1 MENRKAEP
9 GGRADNRHRL
19 REILAVLARH
29 GILRGLTPVK
39 LRLIIQDL
47 GPTFVKL
54 GQILSMRQDMLP
66 AEYCQELTLL
76 RADVSPMPFGEVK
89 EVVEAEYGVPMKSL
103 FLSFEETPL
112 GSASIAQVHAAV
124 LRDGNEVAV
133 KVQRP
138 GVRDTMAR
146 DIVLLRRAAGILQR
160 AGGIAGVIDFR
171 MVLDEMWAVA
181 QEEMDFLLEARHM
194 DEFRDSNAG
203 VAYVTCPR
211 VEHRYTTSRALMME
225 YIDGIPIDDTD
236 RLREEGYDLGE
247 IGEKLADNYVRQILD
262 EAFFHAD
269 PHPGNLRI
277 RAGKIVFLD
286 LGMMG
291 RLSEKD
297 RELLKTAVRAVAQ
310 NDAGTLKD
318 VLLTLGVHSGKI
330 DHVRLYADIDEF
342 LSRYASMG
350 MADIDLARLMEE
362 LLGLAESHG
371 ISMPKGLS
379 MLARGIVTIQG
390 VLARISPDIQIITI
404 MHNHMAGGAV
414 GPFDLEKELKSGG
427 LSLLAS
433 GRKALD
439 IPSQMSD
446 LLKTT
451 LKGQLK
457 LHVEPT
463 GSEDPLKAAERRTDK
478 LALAILDA
486 ALIIGAGL
494 LSSLETG
501 PQILGLPVPA
511 FIGYLLALAVGGV
524 LLFRMRRRKR

>member
-181 QEEMDFLLEARHM
+181 QEEMEFLLEARHM

-225 YIDGIPIDDTD
+225 YIDGITLKEYMEYRAQPLTYKETLHFITQV
-236 RLREEGYDLGE
+236 LAALQHAH
-247 IGEKLADNYVRQILD
+247 EKGIVHRDIKPQNIMLLADSTITVMDFGIAR
-262 EAFFHAD
+262 FS
-269 PHPGNLRI
+269 R
-277 RAGKIVFLD
+277 
-286 LGMMG
+286 
-291 RLSEKD
+291 SENQTMTDKAIGSVHYISPEQAKGD
-297 RELLKTAVRAVAQ
+297 TT
-310 NDAGTLKD
+310 DAK
-318 VLLTLGVHSGKI
+318 
-330 DHVRLYADIDEF
+330 ADI
-342 LSRYASMG
+342 
-350 MADIDLARLMEE
+350 
-362 LLGLAESHG
+362 
-371 ISMPKGLS
+371 
-379 MLARGIVTIQG
+379 
-390 VLARISPDIQIITI
+390 
-404 MHNHMAGGAV
+404 
-414 GPFDLEKELKSGG
+414 
-427 LSLLAS
+427 
-433 GRKALD
+433 
-439 IPSQMSD
+439 
-446 LLKTT
+446 
-451 LKGQLK
+451 
-457 LHVEPT
+457 
-463 GSEDPLKAAERRTDK
+463 
-478 LALAILDA
+478 
-486 ALIIGAGL
+486 
-494 LSSLETG
+494 
-501 PQILGLPVPA
+501 
-511 FIGYLLALAVGGV
+511 
-524 LLFRMRRRKR
+524 

>member
-247 IGEKLADNYVRQILD
+247 IGEKLAENYVRQILD

-310 NDAGTLKD
+310 K
-318 VLLTLGVHSGKI
+318 
-330 DHVRLYADIDEF
+330 Y
-342 LSRYASMG
+342 
-350 MADIDLARLMEE
+350 
-362 LLGLAESHG
+362 
-371 ISMPKGLS
+371 
-379 MLARGIVTIQG
+379 
-390 VLARISPDIQIITI
+390 
-404 MHNHMAGGAV
+404 
-414 GPFDLEKELKSGG
+414 
-427 LSLLAS
+427 
-433 GRKALD
+433 
-439 IPSQMSD
+439 
-446 LLKTT
+446 
-451 LKGQLK
+451 LKGGYEVK
-457 LHVEPT
+457 L
-463 GSEDPLKAAERRTDK
+463 
-478 LALAILDA
+478 
-486 ALIIGAGL
+486 
-494 LSSLETG
+494 
-501 PQILGLPVPA
+501 VP
-511 FIGYLLALAVGGV
+511 
-524 LLFRMRRRKR
+524 

>member
-211 VEHRYTTSRALMME
+211 VEHRYTKIGRA
-225 YIDGIPIDDTD
+225 
-236 RLREEGYDLGE
+236 
-247 IGEKLADNYVRQILD
+247 
-262 EAFFHAD
+262 
-269 PHPGNLRI
+269 
-277 RAGKIVFLD
+277 
-286 LGMMG
+286 
-291 RLSEKD
+291 
-297 RELLKTAVRAVAQ
+297 
-310 NDAGTLKD
+310 
-318 VLLTLGVHSGKI
+318 
-330 DHVRLYADIDEF
+330 HV
-342 LSRYASMG
+342 
-350 MADIDLARLMEE
+350 
-362 LLGLAESHG
+362 
-371 ISMPKGLS
+371 
-379 MLARGIVTIQG
+379 
-390 VLARISPDIQIITI
+390 
-404 MHNHMAGGAV
+404 
-414 GPFDLEKELKSGG
+414 
-427 LSLLAS
+427 
-433 GRKALD
+433 
-439 IPSQMSD
+439 
-446 LLKTT
+446 
-451 LKGQLK
+451 
-457 LHVEPT
+457 
-463 GSEDPLKAAERRTDK
+463 
-478 LALAILDA
+478 
-486 ALIIGAGL
+486 
-494 LSSLETG
+494 
-501 PQILGLPVPA
+501 
-511 FIGYLLALAVGGV
+511 
-524 LLFRMRRRKR
+524 